1 MKTLRK
7 ILYPFSFLYGE
18 IITIRNKLFDK
29 GVLESTSFNI
39 PTIVVGNLSVGGTGK
54 SPQIEYLIRLLQH
67 KYKVAVLSR
76 GYKRESKGFIIADA
90 NSTAKDIGD
99 EPIQFYRKF
108 NNIIVAVDA
117 NRVHAINELQNLP
130 NKPDLIL
137 LDDAFQHRK
146 VKAGFNILLTP
157 YDNLYVED
165 KMLPTG
171 DLREKVSG
179 AKRAQIIIVTKCPES
194 LNEEQQFKIANKLQ
208 PEVNQT
214 VFFTK
219 IAYAET
225 IQGARKIEVDELNT
239 YKVVLV
245 TGIAITKPLSDF
257 LESKEVD
264 FQHLKYADHHH
275 FTERDLDK
283 INQTFNDIK
292 TEKKLILTTEKDYV
306 RAFDSTN
313 ENVYYLPIETTF
325 LDHQNDF
332 DTLIKTY
339 VEQSTRNS

>member
-29 GVLESTSFNI
+29 GVLESTSFKI

-67 KYKVAVLSR
+67 KYRVAVLSR

-90 NSTAKDIGD
+90 NSSVKDIGD
-99 EPIQFYRKF
+99 EPMQFYRKF
-108 NNIIVAVDA
+108 NNIIVAVDE

-130 NKPDLIL
+130 NKPDVIL

-146 VKAGFNILLTP
+146 VNAGFNILLTP

-165 KMLPTG
+165 TMLPTG

-214 VFFTK
+214 VFFSK

-225 IQGARKIEVDELNT
+225 IQGAKKIEIDELKT

-245 TGIAITKPLSDF
+245 TGIARTKPLSDF

-275 FTERDLDK
+275 FTKRDLDK
-283 INQTFNDIK
+283 INHTFNDIQA
-292 TEKKLILTTEKDYV
+292 EKKLILTTEKDYV
-306 RAFDSTN
+306 RTFDATN
-313 ENVYYLPIETTF
+313 ENVYHLPIETTF

-332 DTLIKTY
+332 DTLIKIY